1 MPILLQLQKLPWKG
15 DGGWEKKYAA
25 SFLGWPEDREFVG
38 KKKCVL
44 GHLIARATSYCLFPD
59 TLWLRASKNAFK
71 VGSVKFAN
79 SLSLPSIVKQVRTGS
94 KSSQGTWAML
104 GKSWGSQQP
113 CLNCPIES
121 TGKEENWTVP
131 SIQVTR
137 YISCLCEKLGNV
149 VHLILNSS
157 WRVQSLNELWIG
169 IVYLQL
175 KKNKK
180 TCW

>member
-1 MPILLQLQKLPWKG
+1 MPTLLQLQKING
-15 DGGWEKKYAA
+15 DGGWKQSVFL
-25 SFLGWPEDREFVG
+25 SFFWLTRRSWCG
-38 KKKCVL
+38 KKSFGASYSTSNKLLLV
-44 GHLIARATSYCLFPD
+44 ARLQ
-59 TLWLRASKNAFK
+59 ASKNAFK